1 MSEHRNFLA
10 ARNSMHGE
18 DEGTAEEGRNNVND
32 QASRELVRSRY
43 NTNGGGPLVVST
55 HFTPSNRFVPLRD
68 TRINK
73 PG

>member
-32 QASRELVRSRY
+32 QASRELARSRY
-43 NTNGGGPLVVST
+43 NTNGGPLS
-55 HFTPSNRFVPLRD
+55 RFDSFYAFKSIRAVARHE
-68 TRINK
+68 N
-73 PG
+73 